1 MKLSTR
7 EAAGYLARP
16 DPSHAG
22 ILIYGADPMRV
33 SLKRRE
39 IVAALLGKENDLG
52 LTRIAAG
59 DLRREPSLANDA
71 LKERSMFASGQRVVL
86 VEDATDGLQAP
97 IAAAL
102 ADHAQGDAYL
112 VVIAG
117 ALNARSK
124 LRKAFESHP
133 NALALG
139 VYDDPPSRAE
149 IEAQLAREGLRD
161 LSREAMEALSGLS
174 RALDPGDF
182 GQVIAKL
189 GLYKQGDATP
199 VTPQEIADMAPLTQE
214 ADLDDLL
221 HVVAE
226 ARVQD
231 IGPLLR
237 RLETQGIQPVAIAIG
252 ATRHFRTLHAA
263 AADPGGVQSGLS
275 RVKPPVF
282 GPRRDRMARQAQGW
296 GLRRLEQALT
306 VLIDTDLSL
315 RSAATAPPMA
325 VMERALI
332 RLAMMGRR

>member
-1 MKLSTR
+1 MKLSSR
-7 EAAGYLARP
+7 DAAGYIARP
-16 DPSHAG
+16 DRSHAG
-22 ILIYGADPMRV
+22 MLIYGADPMRV
-33 SLKRRE
+33 ALKRRE
-39 IVAALLGKENDLG
+39 LVAALLGQDNDLG
-52 LTRIAAG
+52 LTRIAAA

-97 IAAAL
+97 IVAAL
-102 ADHAQGDAYL
+102 QDHGPGDAYL

-117 ALNARSK
+117 ALKAGSK
-124 LRKAFESHP
+124 LRKAFETHRS
-133 NALALG
+133 AYALG
-139 VYDDPPSRAE
+139 IYDDPPSRAE
-149 IEAQLAREGLRD
+149 IEAQLGREGLRD
-161 LSREAMEALSGLS
+161 LPRDAMEALSALS
-174 RALDPGDF
+174 RSLDPGDF
-182 GQVIAKL
+182 GQVISKL
-189 GLYKQGDATP
+189 GLYKRGDAGP
-199 VTPQEIADMAPLTQE
+199 VTPADIEAVAPLAQE

-226 ARVQD
+226 ARTQE

-237 RLETQGIQPVAIAIG
+237 RLETQGIQPVAIAIS

-275 RVKPPVF
+275 RMRPPVF

-296 GLRRLEQALT
+296 GVKRLEQALT

-315 RSAATAPPMA
+315 RSAAAAPPMA

>member
-1 MKLSTR
+1 MKLSAR
-7 EAAGYLARP
+7 DAAGYIARP

-33 SLKRRE
+33 SLKRRDL
-39 IVAALLGKENDLG
+39 VAALLGKGNDLG

-59 DLRREPSLANDA
+59 ELRREPSLANDA

-97 IAAAL
+97 VSAAL
-102 ADHAQGDAYL
+102 ADHAPGDAYL
-112 VVIAG
+112 VVTAG

-133 NALALG
+133 NAHALG

-149 IEAQLAREGLRD
+149 IEAQLGREGLRD
-161 LSREAMEALSGLS
+161 LPRDAMEALSALS
-174 RALDPGDF
+174 RSLDPGDF
-182 GQVIAKL
+182 GQVISKL
-189 GLYKQGDATP
+189 GLYKRGDGSP
-199 VTPQEIADMAPLTQE
+199 VTPADIEAVAPLAQE

-226 ARVQD
+226 ARTAE
-231 IGPLLR
+231 IGALLR
-237 RLETQGIQPVAIAIG
+237 RLETQGIQPVAIAIS

-263 AADPGGVQSGLS
+263 AAGVGGVQSGLS
-275 RVKPPVF
+275 RMRPPVF

-296 GLRRLEQALT
+296 GVRRLEQALT

-315 RSAATAPPMA
+315 RSAAAAPPMA